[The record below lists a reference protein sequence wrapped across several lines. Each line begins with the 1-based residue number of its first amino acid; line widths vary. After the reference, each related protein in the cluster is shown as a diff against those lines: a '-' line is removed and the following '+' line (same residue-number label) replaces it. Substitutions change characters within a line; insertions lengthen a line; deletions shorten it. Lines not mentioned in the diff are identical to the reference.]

1 MNIVFESVSK
11 SFGKNIALDN
21 VSFRCTSGEV
31 IGFVGPNGAGKT
43 TTMRLMLG
51 FIYPDSGEITY
62 DGVPQDL
69 AIPNI
74 RKNFGYLPENNPLP
88 DEMIVADYLEYH
100 ARSKGVKNETLRI
113 KELAKELDFKEYLLQ
128 PISNLSKGYKQRVG
142 LAAAL
147 ISDPEVLVLDEP
159 QEGLDPYQR
168 IEIRELIRE
177 LGKERTVVLS
187 THILTEV
194 VETCKRIVLINQGNI
209 VLDEEISVALK
220 RFSTKSFY
228 ALVKGDNVLEV
239 FKQRFGNEKIEHLED
254 REGAKFLRIL
264 SENDIRE
271 EVFKL
276 CVEKEFVLLELSKES
291 PTLEQIFLKLTEK
304 TRS

>member
-11 SFGKNIALDN
+11 SFGRKKALNN

-51 FIYPDSGEITY
+51 FIYPDSGKITY
-62 DGVPQDL
+62 DGVFQDS
-69 AIPNI
+69 AIPYI

-88 DEMIVADYLEYH
+88 EEMIVADYLEYH
-100 ARSKGVKNETLRI
+100 ARSKGVKNEVQRV
-113 KELAKELDFKEYLLQ
+113 KELSKELDFKEYLLQ

-168 IEIRELIRE
+168 IEIRELIRD
-177 LGKERTVVLS
+177 LGKKRTVILS

-194 VETCKRIVLINQGNI
+194 VETCKRIILINQGEVI
-209 VLDEEISVALK
+209 LDEDISAALK

-228 ALVKGDNVLEV
+228 ALVKGVNVLEA
-239 FKQRFGNEKIEHLED
+239 FRQRFGNEKIEHLED
-254 REGAKFLRIL
+254 KEGAKLLRIW
-264 SENDIRE
+264 SEKDIRE
-271 EVFKL
+271 EVFKF
-276 CVEKEFVLLELSKES
+276 CVENQFVLLELSKES
-291 PTLEQIFLKLTEK
+291 PTLEQVFLKLTEK
-304 TRS
+304 AR